1 MKKRTILFLFVVFV
15 SLAASAQKQ
24 YVTSFTI
31 TDLNNSR
38 LESSIEATMTALVS
52 EINQAH
58 AEKRTPRL
66 QSINATEQTKESIS
80 MMWENS
86 PFRCLEPEI
95 VESASKMYS
104 SNEYEIRN
112 IPFTFTD
119 FEDDDQYHEAA
130 VTFNS
135 SGVITSFH
143 MVISQNLYS
152 KVMKSNNTVK
162 DLRRRQMILDYVEQ
176 FRTAYNTKD
185 LNFLNQIFSDDA
197 LIITGTVITV
207 KHAEGFSSQK
217 IRYNKQNKEQYLKN
231 LRGVFARNAYIKVD
245 FDEIEVMRHPVNPN
259 FYGVTLKQWWT
270 TGRKRGEGGVGY
282 HDEGYVFLLWDFSNE
297 NAPQIHV
304 RTWQPEMLNGK
315 PLPKEDKF
323 GLGDFDI

>member
-1 MKKRTILFLFVVFV
+1 MKKRTILLLFVVFI

-52 EINQAH
+52 ELNQAH
-58 AEKRTPRL
+58 AEKRTPKL

-197 LIITGTVITV
+197 LIITGRVITPR
-207 KHAEGFSSQK
+207 KRSLEAGSMIQNPRIEYTRQS
-217 IRYNKQNKEQYLKN
+217 KQEYLTK
-231 LRGVFARNAYIKVD
+231 LKGIFARNKRIRVMFDDIKV
-245 FDEIEVMRHPVNPN
+245 VMHPTDADW
-259 FYGVTLKQWWT
+259 YGVTLRQGYST
-270 TGRKRGEGGVGY
+270 DNY
-282 HDEGYVFLLWDFSNE
+282 HDDGYLFLLWDFSDE
-297 NAPQIHV
+297 NAPVIHV
-304 RTWQPEMLNGK
+304 RTWQPEKIGDHDLT
-315 PLPKEDKF
+315 EDEIF
-323 GLGDFDI
+323 GIEDCNINH